1 MRSTGAALKKWP
13 WIDLL
18 LRLIDGLIIHSS
30 SPNSTRFQTQIR
42 AAQSDPHLTNHSLLQ
57 ISPERPG
64 ADIAGEIA
72 AAFAAGA
79 MVYRD
84 EGKFDENVV

>member
-1 MRSTGAALKKWP
+1 MTMDRPAAKVNW
-13 WIDLL
+13 
-18 LRLIDGLIIHSS
+18 RLN
-30 SPNSTRFQTQIR
+30 NSLFLPQPDPRFQTQIR
-42 AAQSDPHLTNHSLLQ
+42 VAKSDPNLTNHSLLLQ

-84 EGKFDENVV
+84 EGKFHKKTYI